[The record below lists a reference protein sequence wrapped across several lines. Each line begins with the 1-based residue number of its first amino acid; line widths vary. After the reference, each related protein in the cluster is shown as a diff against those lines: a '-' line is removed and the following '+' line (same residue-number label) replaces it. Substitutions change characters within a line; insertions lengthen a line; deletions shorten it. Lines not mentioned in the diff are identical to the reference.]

1 MAKHFLFFLMLL
13 CTLFCDAQSAH
24 EKKTNLFAEAGIGP
38 ATGVSRLVYTKFL
51 NVRGGVI
58 YSASE
63 KVDLLGSLG
72 YVYFFRKKN
81 KTGVSF
87 VPLTAGVDYKMSSKV
102 FIEMQMGGAF
112 LTEDKTLYFLI
123 EPGGG
128 FQFDNH
134 NALRASYDGFV
145 TNGLVIGGI
154 SFTYRHTF

>member
-1 MAKHFLFFLMLL
+1 MRKYLICFLCIL
-13 CTLFCDAQSAH
+13 TSSASYAQKDSGRI
-24 EKKTNLFAEAGIGP
+24 KPIIEAGIGP

-51 NVRGGVI
+51 NVRGGAV

-87 VPLTAGVDYKMSSKV
+87 VPLTAGVDYRMSSKI

-112 LTEDKTLYFLI
+112 LIEDKALYFII

-128 FQFDNH
+128 FHFDNH
-134 NALRASYDGFV
+134 NTLRISYNGFV

-154 SFTYRHTF
+154 SFTYRHAF